1 MESSTNK
8 DQLQSCL
15 VLLQQTQSNMKELL
29 DSDNAIQF
37 LTYSINNLKVSIKHT
52 ST

>member
-1 MESSTNK
+1 MEIQTNK
-8 DQLQSCL
+8 DQLIQ
-15 VLLQQTQSNMKELL
+15 LLASLQETQSNMKELL

-37 LTYSINNLKVSIKHT
+37 LTYTINNLKVSIKHT

>member
-1 MESSTNK
+1 MEIQTNK

-37 LTYSINNLKVSIKHT
+37 LTYTINNLKVSIKHA

>member
-1 MESSTNK
+1 MEIQTNK

-15 VLLQQTQSNMKELL
+15 VLLQQIQSNLKELS
-29 DSDNAIQF
+29 DSDIAIQF
-37 LTYSINNLKVSIKHT
+37 LTYTINNLKVSIKHT

>member
-1 MESSTNK
+1 MEIQTNK

-37 LTYSINNLKVSIKHT
+37 LTYTINNLKVSIKHT

>member
-1 MESSTNK
+1 MEASTNK

-37 LTYSINNLKVSIKHT
+37 LTYTINNLKVSIKHT

>member
-8 DQLQSCL
+8 DQLIQ
-15 VLLQQTQSNMKELL
+15 LLASLQETQLKMKSSG
-29 DSDNAIQF
+29 DSPNAIQF
-37 LTYSINNLKVSIKHT
+37 LTYTINNLKVSIKHT

>member
-1 MESSTNK
+1 METPSNK

-37 LTYSINNLKVSIKHT
+37 LTYTINNLKVSIKHT

>member
-1 MESSTNK
+1 MEIQTNK

-15 VLLQQTQSNMKELL
+15 VLLQETQSNMKELL

-37 LTYSINNLKVSIKHT
+37 LTYTINNLKVSIKHT